1 MSDKSRVFV
10 WTMLLSSLCHP
21 IQAFLLSGGDVC
33 FGICNCVEE
42 DMPFQYFHIYK
53 ADVKMVRC
61 EERNLRSIPN
71 FAIQN
76 LPSGFY
82 PGGKNFT
89 VDLHNNYIQTVP
101 DKAFGDLPKLSNVDL
116 FGIILY
122 NNSISSLSD
131 SAFLGL
137 ENTRVVVDL
146 ALNNFTTIPQALRI
160 LRKIELLEIEDNPIM
175 TLDPSMIQHISP
187 VLGFS
192 INLTLYNSWPV
203 ELNNLHVK
211 GVLFYGFSGSS
222 FQNFN
227 VHGIGH
233 RAIEFEI
240 GGTDIVD
247 LSDVICNNQI
257 NVSKLWVWDNY
268 KLDIMPFERCSQGTV
283 MQSLLDFQLTGI
295 YLARIPNF
303 VHTLT
308 KLEWLELAFD
318 NIYEINANDFRGLTE
333 LKGLY
338 LDNNR
343 IKTIHPNAFDTNTK
357 LRELILNDNMLTHIP
372 DMVVNLNLEF
382 FKMDAI
388 DCTCSSLQNLK
399 QVNATFANDVACF
412 NVPSLPFT
420 PFVKDALAQCS

>member
-1 MSDKSRVFV
+1 
-10 WTMLLSSLCHP
+10 MLLSSLCPP
-21 IQAFLLSGGDVC
+21 IQTFLLSGGDIC

-42 DMPFQYFHIYK
+42 MKMWFHYIYESE
-53 ADVKMVRC
+53 VKLVRC
-61 EERNLRSIPN
+61 EERDLRSIPN

-89 VDLHNNYIQTVP
+89 IDLRSNYIQTVP
-101 DKAFGDLPKLSNVDL
+101 DKAFGDLPKLSNVDV

-146 ALNNFTTIPQALRI
+146 GLNKFTTFPQALRI
-160 LRKIELLEIEDNPIM
+160 LRNIELLAIEDNPIM
-175 TLDPSMIQHISP
+175 TLDASMIQHISP
-187 VLGFS
+187 VLDFS
-192 INLTLYNSWPV
+192 INLTLYDSWPV
-203 ELNNLHVK
+203 ALNNLHVK
-211 GVLFYGFSGSS
+211 YVWFYGFSGNS

-233 RAIEFEI
+233 RGIELEI

-257 NVSKLWVWDNY
+257 NVSKLWLYDNY
-268 KLDIMPFERCSQGTV
+268 KVDIRPFERCSQGTV
-283 MQSLLDFQLTGI
+283 MQSLLAFELTGI

-308 KLEWLELAFD
+308 KLEWLSLPFD
-318 NIYEINANDFRGLTE
+318 NIYEINANDFRRLTE
-333 LKGLY
+333 LKVLY
-338 LDNNR
+338 LNNNR

-357 LRELILNDNMLTHIP
+357 LRELYLNDNMLTHIP
-372 DMVVNLNLEF
+372 NMVVNLNLEWLA
-382 FKMDAI
+382 MDAI

-399 QVNATFANDVACF
+399 QVNATFAYYVPCF

-420 PFVKDALAQCS
+420 PFVKDALAECS